1 MDDEERF
8 SRLRKKVMQA
18 IKRELEYDSYSK
30 SYEGTFEWTECYP
43 SYFEE
48 EEGRTSIHYRLTLH
62 CYLLCPGRHYDWYGE
77 TKAEVLDQAE
87 ADIGSWIGDDE
98 VDDEREYR
106 NIAENLSLEELEFTV
121 RTYNRLHKLGVRKL
135 SDIVNIPEST
145 FYNIDGFGKRSQE
158 EVLGKLHWLGYTMK
172 WEGLE

>member
-48 EEGRTSIHYRLTLH
+48 EEGKTSIHYRLTLH
-62 CYLLCPGRHYDWYGE
+62 CYLLGPGRHYDWRGE

-87 ADIGSWIGDDE
+87 ADIGRWIGDD
-98 VDDEREYR
+98 V
-106 NIAENLSLEELEFTV
+106 F
-121 RTYNRLHKLGVRKL
+121 
-135 SDIVNIPEST
+135 
-145 FYNIDGFGKRSQE
+145 
-158 EVLGKLHWLGYTMK
+158 
-172 WEGLE
+172 

>member
-1 MDDEERF
+1 MMYFDEKTGELKDNEIVAAIRKAADDYEDG
-8 SRLRKKVMQA
+8 A
-18 IKRELEYDSYSK
+18 ILEASY
-30 SYEGTFEWTECYP
+30 
-43 SYFEE
+43 
-48 EEGRTSIHYRLTLH
+48 
-62 CYLLCPGRHYDWYGE
+62 
-77 TKAEVLDQAE
+77 VLEKIVDAIRRD
-87 ADIGSWIGDDE
+87 AIRRWDE
-98 VDDEREYR
+98 VEDEREHQ
-106 NIAENLSLEELEFTV
+106 NIVEDLSLEELEFTV